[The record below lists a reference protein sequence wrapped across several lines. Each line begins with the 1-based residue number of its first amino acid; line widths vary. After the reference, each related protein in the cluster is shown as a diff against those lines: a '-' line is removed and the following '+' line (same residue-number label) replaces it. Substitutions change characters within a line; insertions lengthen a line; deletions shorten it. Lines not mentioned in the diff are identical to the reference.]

1 MFVTDKSFAVL
12 KNLDTESKKMVAKVV
27 NEIIDREGV
36 VLFGTVYSDGSFGNF
51 STVQDKNDTHVVI
64 AIAPEMMGILEP
76 MEKDVSKTK
85 LSDDDA
91 NTMREK
97 RLQSLEQELHQA
109 RQLLKKTQGAK
120 PSGGHVV

>member
-12 KNLDTESKKMVAKVV
+12 KNLDQESKKMVAKVV

-36 VLFGTVYSDGSFGNF
+36 VLYGTVFSDGSFGNF
-51 STVQDKNDTHVVI
+51 STTQDKNDTHVVI

-76 MEKDVSKTK
+76 MGKDVSKSR

-109 RQLLKKTQGAK
+109 RQLLKKTQNAK